1 MFQNAQND
9 IRTERL
15 KAKVGEVAYIGNKPC
30 AIIKQGKKIDWIS
43 LDEIA
48 SQLYGRKVICEIKT
62 I

>member
-1 MFQNAQND
+1 MIRKAQND
-9 IRTERL
+9 IGTERL
-15 KAKVGEVAYIGNKPC
+15 KAKVGEVVYIGNKPY
-30 AIIKQGKKIDWIS
+30 AIIKQGKKKDWIS